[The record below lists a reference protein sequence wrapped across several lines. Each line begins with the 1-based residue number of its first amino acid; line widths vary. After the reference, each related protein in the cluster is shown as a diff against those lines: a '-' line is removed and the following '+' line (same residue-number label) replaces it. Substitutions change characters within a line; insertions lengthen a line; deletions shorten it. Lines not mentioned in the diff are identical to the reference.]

1 MFASSRTAF
10 ANRVTSSVSGSGS
23 NSNTYYTNNPNITT
37 DGSPIILTYYTQLA
51 DLLDTLIK
59 LFYNFSIGNYNY
71 VETHLTDTFYY
82 NLSIKLISLQQD
94 GYLFP
99 DYENFRMTITRG
111 LEGIKKAMNLYKTLE
126 STNIKLE
133 MTQARADILD
143 NMDKLKE
150 YINSLGGAVSIFN
163 DVTVTSV
170 AAQLKPEIAIYLKLY
185 GYPEG
190 GVFDMERLAN
200 AINLSKIQAT
210 TPAP

>member
-1 MFASSRTAF
+1 MIASSRTAF
-10 ANRVTSSVSGSGS
+10 ATRTVSNGSGS
-23 NSNTYYTNNPNITT
+23 NSNLYYNPNITS
-37 DGSPIILTYYTQLA
+37 DGSPIILTYYSQLG
-51 DLLDTLIK
+51 DVLDTLIK

-71 VETHLTDTFYY
+71 VETHLTDTLYY
-82 NLSIKLISLQQD
+82 NLSIKLLSLQQD

-99 DYENFRMTITRG
+99 DYENFRITLTRG

-126 STNIKLE
+126 GTNIKLGVV
-133 MTQARADILD
+133 QARADILD

-150 YINSLGGAVSIFN
+150 FINNLGGAVSIFN

-170 AAQLKPEIAIYLKLY
+170 AAQLKPEIAVYLKLY

-190 GVFDMERLAN
+190 GVFEMEKLAN
-200 AINLSKIQAT
+200 AINLSRIQAS

>member
-10 ANRVTSSVSGSGS
+10 ANRVSSSVAGSGS

-82 NLSIKLISLQQD
+82 NLSIKFHLNIFD
-94 GYLFP
+94 VKI
-99 DYENFRMTITRG
+99 RMTITRG